1 MDIIY
6 LANSENTY
14 YINLFNLTI
23 ALVYLIEKSP
33 PIREIKALSNDRG
46 TRGQVAFP
54 FGASTSFNSSRAE
67 GKSGYPGG
75 GSRHNL
81 LPPPFPLFRICFNDL
96 MKSWRPQPPSPP
108 APTAL
113 SSQTYV
119 DILSSKYLQG
129 RPRAREQARPG

>member
-1 MDIIY
+1 MTNQLSIYGKTRGLPELASLLRRSWVCWVMDIIY

-75 GSRHNL
+75 
-81 LPPPFPLFRICFNDL
+81 
-96 MKSWRPQPPSPP
+96 Q
-108 APTAL
+108 
-113 SSQTYV
+113 
-119 DILSSKYLQG
+119 
-129 RPRAREQARPG
+129 